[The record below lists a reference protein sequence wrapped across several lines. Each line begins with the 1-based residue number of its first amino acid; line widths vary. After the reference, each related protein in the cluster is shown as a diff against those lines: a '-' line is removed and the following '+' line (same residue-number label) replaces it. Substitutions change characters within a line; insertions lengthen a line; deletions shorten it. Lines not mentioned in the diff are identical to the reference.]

1 MDDFVHGPL
10 EYAGGIRMTRL
21 QAARGIAMRIRF
33 TQSGG
38 FAGVVKSCTVDT
50 ALLSEADRRA
60 VEDLV
65 ADSGLAASGER
76 ISSEGRDRRHYAIT
90 IDGLPETLELV
101 CDDAGLPAAARPLV
115 AFLAGR
121 ARPEAGSE
129 GGVS

>member
-1 MDDFVHGPL
+1 MDDFVHRSL
-10 EYAGGIRMTRL
+10 EYADGSRMASRP
-21 QAARGIAMRIRF
+21 AARGIAMRIRF

-38 FAGVVKSCTVDT
+38 FAGVVKACTVDT

-60 VEDLV
+60 VENLV
-65 ADSGLAASGER
+65 ADSGLAGSCER
-76 ISSEGRDRRHYAIT
+76 ISADGRDRRHYAIT
-90 IDGLPETLELV
+90 IEGLPATLELV